1 MQHHTRYL
9 DAKEALLDSIEN
21 QISAKVQPI
30 LEASIEQTVDILE
43 DETAER
49 EAALTPLNDS
59 LQSAIGEVL
68 FMRQREMA
76 ELVAQFYPGIPNRM
90 LTPTEWMDTIAMSG
104 FTLNQWF
111 QRKSPSRWMRDI
123 LKATPADVRH
133 TVKTA
138 IQHAVWSSA
147 AHTEVFS
154 WQASPMLMWITRPEL
169 SATGTCSECSPLNGR
184 KEIRRKDFGVPYPLH
199 PRCMCGIVPV
209 AS

>member
-9 DAKEALLDSIEN
+9 DAKEALLDSIEKD
-21 QISAKVQPI
+21 ITERVQHA
-30 LEASIEQTVDILE
+30 LEAALEKTVDLLE
-43 DETAER
+43 EETAER

-68 FMRQREMA
+68 FMRQREVA
-76 ELVAQFYPGIPNRM
+76 ELVVQFYPGIPNRM
-90 LTPTEWMDTIAMSG
+90 LTPTEWLDTIAMTG

-169 SATGTCSECSPLNGR
+169 SATGTCSERAPLNGR
-184 KEIRRKDFGVPYPLH
+184 KEKRRKDFGVPYPLH
-199 PRCMCGIVPV
+199 PRCKCAIVLV